1 MQVTGIDCGFKIVLI
16 TWEKLACQ
24 WRDPWELP
32 ICDLLYGQ
40 DGIMTKLCQKIIQSI
55 RKSMC
60 CLNFNIFAS

>member
-1 MQVTGIDCGFKIVLI
+1 MQVTDIDCGFKIVLI

-40 DGIMTKLCQKIIQSI
+40 DGIMTKLCQKNYTVNKEINVLF
-55 RKSMC
+55 K
-60 CLNFNIFAS
+60 F